1 MTKRNKIIYWI
12 STAWLASGMLST
24 GTLQLFKAKAE
35 GAIAPP
41 GVYGI
46 THLGYPIYFL
56 TILGVWKILGVV
68 ALLIPKFP
76 LLKEWAYAGFFF
88 AMSGAVFSHIAS
100 GDSMT
105 ANIPALLLLIL
116 TVISWYFRPA
126 DRKFIAVTQ
135 SRHRQEFAPPKTAMG
150 TRGNQAA
157 VGA

>member
-12 STAWLASGMLST
+12 STIWLALGMLAT

-35 GAIAPP
+35 GAVAPP

-46 THLGYPIYFL
+46 THLGYPVYFL
-56 TILGVWKILGVV
+56 TILGIWKILGVV

-88 AMSGAVFSHIAS
+88 VMSGAVFSHVAV
-100 GDSMT
+100 GEPMKE
-105 ANIPALLLLIL
+105 NIPALLLLIL

-126 DRKFIAVTQ
+126 DRKIIAVNQ
-135 SRHRQEFAPPKTAMG
+135 YGHRQEFPKIATEK
-150 TRGNQAA
+150 
-157 VGA
+157 

>member
-12 STAWLASGMLST
+12 STIWLALGMLST
-24 GTLQLFKAKAE
+24 GALQLFKVRAE
-35 GAIAPP
+35 GAVAPP

-46 THLGYPIYFL
+46 THLGYPVYFL

-100 GDSMT
+100 GD
-105 ANIPALLLLIL
+105 AVKENFPALVLLTL
-116 TVISWYFRPA
+116 TAISWYFRPA
-126 DRKFIAVTQ
+126 DRKVISVDEY
-135 SRHRQEFAPPKTAMG
+135 SPGQEFGPSKTA
-150 TRGNQAA
+150 TEKHGNRA
-157 VGA
+157 V